1 MVQEARQG
9 QAAPPASS
17 PSSGTPPKPTRGP
30 DTAATGPRVS
40 GLTGLG
46 VLEGEGGA
54 TRLDPT
60 PASVSN

>member
-1 MVQEARQG
+1 MAQEAGQG
-9 QAAPPASS
+9 QAAPRASS
-17 PSSGTPPKPTRGP
+17 PSSGTRPKPMRGP

-40 GLTGLG
+40 RLTGLG

-54 TRLDPT
+54 PRVDPT